1 MKTIGRAIKEAR
13 TKKRYSLSKLEE
25 ATKIKKNFIE
35 ALEKENWQDAPD
47 FPVLVGFVKS
57 IARVLGTSE
66 RSLLALLRRDYPP
79 KTLSINPKPDVGNK
93 FVWSPKLTFALGVG
107 IIVVLLLGYLIFGII
122 VVLLLGYLIFQYGTF
137 VAPPSLSVIEPKE
150 EQVITERLVRVSGKT
165 DSDATVKINN
175 QPVLL
180 DSEGNFVAEIEIFEG
195 TSEIEVK
202 AQSRAGK
209 ETIVR
214 RKIKPE
220 L

>member
-79 KTLSINPKPDVGNK
+79 KTLSFIPKPEVGNK
-93 FVWSPKLTFALGVG
+93 FVWSPKLTFALGV
-107 IIVVLLLGYLIFGII
+107 GII

>member
-57 IARVLGTSE
+57 IARVLGTS
-66 RSLLALLRRDYPP
+66 PP

-93 FVWSPKLTFALGVG
+93 FVWSPKLTFALGV
-107 IIVVLLLGYLIFGII
+107 GII

>member
-13 TKKRYSLSKLEE
+13 TKKRYSLSKLEDV
-25 ATKIKKNFIE
+25 TKIKKDFIE
-35 ALEKENWQDAPD
+35 ALEKDNWKDLPD

-57 IARVLGTSE
+57 ISGALGTGE
-66 RSLLALLRRDYPP
+66 KNLLALLRRDYPP

-93 FVWSPKLTFALGVG
+93 FIWSPRLTFVVGVG
-107 IIVVLLLGYLIFGII
+107 IIIVLLLGYLA
-122 VVLLLGYLIFQYGTF
+122 FQYGTF
-137 VAPPSLSVIEPKE
+137 VAPPSLNVSEPKE
-150 EQVITERLVRVSGKT
+150 GQVITERLVRVSGKT
-165 DSDATVKINN
+165 DSDAIVRINN

-195 TSEIEVK
+195 TNEIEVK

-214 RKIKPE
+214 RKINPE

>member
-13 TKKRYSLSKLEE
+13 TKKRYSLSKLEDV
-25 ATKIKKNFIE
+25 TKIKKDFIE
-35 ALEKENWQDAPD
+35 ALEKENWKDTPD

-57 IARVLGTSE
+57 IAGALGTSE

-79 KTLSINPKPDVGNK
+79 KALFINPKPDVGNK

-107 IIVVLLLGYLIFGII
+107 IIVVLLLGYLIF
-122 VVLLLGYLIFQYGTF
+122 QYGTF
-137 VAPPSLSVIEPKE
+137 VASPSLSVFEPKE
-150 EQVITERLVRVSGKT
+150 GTLVTERFVKVSGKT
-165 DSDATVKINN
+165 DSDAIIKINN

-209 ETIVR
+209 ETVVR